1 MLLTLVRLEKFRK
14 FSNALMVM
22 GGLILVGRQIGPSSL
37 ESNLQSATKFSYADI
52 FDLAILL

>member
-1 MLLTLVRLEKFRK
+1 MTLVRLEKFRK
-14 FSNALMVM
+14 FSNVLMVM

-37 ESNLQSATKFSYADI
+37 ESNLQSATTFSYADI